1 MLLPRLGDGF
11 LMLCQMQRLMR
22 AAPTFDSSRTAAS
35 SSFCCASR
43 ASLESLNYLVLVTH
57 LLEYIFLFFLPL
69 ITSIYWLELHMFIFL
84 GFIFWSWVHM
94 FSLIYLQWR
103 VLNRPPFGA
112 LLASLFPLAGSG
124 AAYTQHMALKGPRES
139 GTELLSVSHSS
150 LRLRVLAVVANF
162 ACFAIA
168 IVFYLTHE
176 YYCPPFV
183 YSFFAVF
190 EWLTVVA
197 NIGFHCVILTEL
209 GDWRW
214 CLMPPAIAGGANA

>member
-1 MLLPRLGDGF
+1 
-11 LMLCQMQRLMR
+11 
-22 AAPTFDSSRTAAS
+22 
-35 SSFCCASR
+35 
-43 ASLESLNYLVLVTH
+43 
-57 LLEYIFLFFLPL
+57 
-69 ITSIYWLELHMFIFL
+69 
-84 GFIFWSWVHM
+84 VHM

-112 LLASLFPLAGSG
+112 LLASLLPLAGSG
-124 AAYTQHMALKGPRES
+124 AAYAQHMALKGARPPAMADS
-139 GTELLSVSHSS
+139 GNNELLSVSHSS

-176 YYCPPFV
+176 YYCPPYV